1 MSIKTLYFSDTQR
14 NRLFSVFILWCL
26 YYCTTSVSAFA
37 ASELEGLRPYLGNEW
52 VQVHNDKRN
61 QIKAYIR
68 QEDDKAFRSF
78 KANMTLNT
86 NVKTLA
92 NILLDFDNYTK
103 WYWKT
108 QTSQL
113 VKQLSPTHFVVYIVH
128 DLPYKLPSF
137 DVVLDGVIEPQTA
150 TQNYL
155 SIKVTAL
162 PNYLPL
168 QPPLKRM
175 VAEDMSVRITPLS
188 KERIYLEVQGYFEA
202 PSNILPLWAANMIQ
216 RTAPY
221 SVLTQLKKMA
231 DLEHYQKADTPIG
244 FPIYDYEAYHNH
256 FKSTQSSMR
265 PIAQYSLHELRAK

>member
-1 MSIKTLYFSDTQR
+1 MNIKTPCLSNTQH
-14 NRLFSVFILWCL
+14 NLLFGVFILWCL
-26 YYCTTSVSAFA
+26 YCCTASVSAFA
-37 ASELEGLRPYLGNEW
+37 ASELDELRPYLSNEW
-52 VQVHNDKRN
+52 VQVQDDKRN

-78 KANMTLNT
+78 KASMVLNA

-113 VKQLSPTHFVVYIVH
+113 VKQLSATHFIVYIVH

-137 DVVLDGVIEPQTA
+137 DTVLDGMIEPQTA
-150 TQNYL
+150 TQSYL
-155 SIKVTAL
+155 TIKVTAL

-188 KERIYLEVQGYFEA
+188 NERIHIEVQGYFEA
-202 PSNILPLWAANMIQ
+202 PKNVLPLWAANMIQ

-221 SVLTQLKKMA
+221 SVLIQLKKMTN
-231 DLEHYQKADTPIG
+231 LEQYQKADTPIG

-265 PIAQYSLHELRAK
+265 PIAQYSLHERRAK